1 MTEGPAG
8 VSKVKKGCL
17 LEYMVIK
24 LTDCKEPL
32 TLTKGPGVESCISSP
47 KK

>member
-1 MTEGPAG
+1 MTKSPAG

-17 LEYMVIK
+17 LEYMAIK

-32 TLTKGPGVESCISSP
+32 NLRKGPGVESCISSP